1 MNIEDLVTAVMID
14 HEGPRNFF
22 IRRLTVT
29 DFENRFNRA
38 IFWALQQLDG
48 EINISTI
55 YRALSNSGWAAQ
67 GIATHLAEL
76 SGLEWKMG
84 EAP

>member
-1 MNIEDLVTAVMID
+1 MSAENLLTAVMID

-22 IRRLTVT
+22 LRRLTVAG
-29 DFENRFNRA
+29 FKNRFNRA
-38 IFWALQQLDG
+38 IFGALQHLDG
-48 EINISTI
+48 EVNISTI
-55 YRALSNSGWAAQ
+55 YRALSNSGWAAE

-76 SGLEWKMG
+76 SSLEWKMG